1 MYLQRDVYMCMYYG
15 WLFNIF
21 EYIAYM
27 HMYIEVIHM
36 ITDSLI
42 HAHVMIFET
51 IFRSI
56 SFRNVEK

>member
-1 MYLQRDVYMCMYYG
+1 MCMYYG

-36 ITDSLI
+36 ITDLLI